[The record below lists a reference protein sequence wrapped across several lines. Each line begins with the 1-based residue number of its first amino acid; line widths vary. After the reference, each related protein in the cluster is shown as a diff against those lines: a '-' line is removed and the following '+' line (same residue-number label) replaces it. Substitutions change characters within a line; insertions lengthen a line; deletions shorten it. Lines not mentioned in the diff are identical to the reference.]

1 MTDGFLEFAL
11 AVRTIDGWGWCGVA
25 ASEVGLV
32 GATLSHK
39 REAACVAALQQT
51 SGAARTRSR
60 GAQRLRRR
68 RAEHDQ
74 WPVAGRAAYQTAG
87 QGLEELWEYLTTGRQ
102 RLDVALDH
110 RAGTDFQRRT
120 WEAIRE
126 VPFGETRSYAW
137 LARAVGS
144 PHATRAVGR
153 AVGSSP
159 NLIFVPCHR
168 IVAARGLGGYALGLG
183 VKRQLLDHEAAWPRM
198 RPMLSA

>member
-11 AVRTIDGWGWCGVA
+11 AVRTVEDWGWCGVA

-32 GATLSHK
+32 GATLAHT
-39 REAACVAALQQT
+39 REAACVTALQQT
-51 SGAARTRSR
+51 SSAASARARGAA
-60 GAQRLRRR
+60 RLRRR

-74 WPVAGRAAYQTAG
+74 WPPAGRAAYQTAG
-87 QGLEELWEYLTTGRQ
+87 HGLEQLWEYLTAGRQ
-102 RLDVALDH
+102 RLEVALDH

-120 WEAIRE
+120 WDAIRQ

-144 PHATRAVGR
+144 PHATRAIGR

-168 IVAARGLGGYALGLG
+168 IVASRGLGGYARGLS
-183 VKRQLLDHEAAWPRM
+183 VKRQLLDHEESWPRM
-198 RPMLSA
+198 RPMLGP

>member
-32 GATLSHK
+32 GATLAHS
-39 REAACVAALQQT
+39 REAACVTALQRT
-51 SGAARTRSR
+51 SSAARSRSR
-60 GAQRLRRR
+60 GAQRSRRR

-87 QGLEELWEYLTTGRQ
+87 QALEELWEYLTSGRQ

-120 WEAIRE
+120 WDAIRD

-144 PHATRAVGR
+144 PHATRAIGR

-168 IVAARGLGGYALGLG
+168 IVGSRGLGGYVRGTD
-183 VKRQLLDHEAAWPRM
+183 VKQKLLDHEAAWPRM
-198 RPMLSA
+198 QPMLGA